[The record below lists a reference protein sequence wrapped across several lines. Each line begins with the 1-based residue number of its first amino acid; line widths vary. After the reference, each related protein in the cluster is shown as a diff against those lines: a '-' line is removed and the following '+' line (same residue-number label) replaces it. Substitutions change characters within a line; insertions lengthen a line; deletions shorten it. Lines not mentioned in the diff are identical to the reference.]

1 MRTKKLRC
9 QQWQLNFLT
18 LTMGS
23 VKTLG
28 LGLSS
33 APTSQILFE
42 SVEAKDSVA
51 IRGPSVG
58 TPRCGGIGPLVYRC
72 SVGGKQYG
80 VIHPNGIL
88 AGGEVKFRVASE
100 RICKARGLRVVS
112 GKFHE
117 PDFMECVRSNLQVK
131 MKTIDNILIMETEG
145 KASEVVD
152 SPQFRS
158 VVEEI
163 KNEKKISAGRPH
175 AIPPKVWRF

>member
-1 MRTKKLRC
+1 MATKLLDTDNGVC
-9 QQWQLNFLT
+9 QDS
-18 LTMGS
+18 GS
-23 VKTLG
+23 GAFISTNKSDFVYLD
-28 LGLSS
+28 
-33 APTSQILFE
+33 E
-42 SVEAKDSVA
+42 SLEAKDSVA

-80 VIHPNGIL
+80 VIHPDGIL

-145 KASEVVD
+145 KASEIVD

-163 KNEKKISAGRPH
+163 RNEKKISAGRPH
-175 AIPPKVWRF
+175 AIPPKVWRFQTK